1 MDKTQVLIFVLLF
14 AVLGFRIYQKY
25 FSKNKNKQGS
35 GKKGSDD
42 SQSSSLSEGDDYEP
56 YSKK

>member
-1 MDKTQVLIFVLLF
+1 MDKTQIIIFVILF

-25 FSKNKNKQGS
+25 FNKNKRGTDTKSSQ
-35 GKKGSDD
+35 D
-42 SQSSSLSEGDDYEP
+42 SQSALSSKDDEYEP